1 MTKSLSDSAGVAV
14 HFTDAAPGGEAY
26 DWRADRTPADV
37 MELVTDQ
44 LNRPRHALEFRTVPL
59 GDGEGIEVRARP
71 EGKTVPVYMALIW
84 GDITFRDLIAVG
96 HHHRKTA

>member
-1 MTKSLSDSAGVAV
+1 MTKSLSDQGGIAV
-14 HFTDAAPGGEAY
+14 HFTEDAPCGRAY
-26 DWRADRTPADV
+26 DWRLYWSPAEVVELITDR
-37 MELVTDQ
+37 

-59 GDGEGIEVRARP
+59 GDGDGIEVRARP

-96 HHHRKTA
+96 HHRKTA